1 MIFVA
6 LNFDNIFAA
15 KTASVCC
22 VTAPAYM
29 HICTEQ
35 RNKKLFMFTYDIM
48 SWIARL
54 LPVSETPRREWLLG
68 VMVNLVS
75 PYWIPYWI
83 LYPRT
88 RFTSESCTGVQNLCS
103 GYSIPL
109 PSFVKCND
117 SAWWMFQHYKKGD
130 DSAWWVFQHFWS
142 WCWRACIIV
151 IWHFTVYEKVKICT
165 SSKKKK
171 KKVIVT
177 RGLLF

>member
-75 PYWIPYWI
+75 PYRIPYWI

-103 GYSIPL
+103 GYNTPL

-151 IWHFTVYEKVKICT
+151 IRHFMVYEKVKICT
-165 SSKKKK
+165 PRK

-177 RGLLF
+177 RDLLF

>member
-75 PYWIPYWI
+75 PYRIPYWI